1 MKYLVEVV
9 ETLSRHVIVDAEN
22 LVQAEE
28 KVRQAYIDGQI
39 VLDYDDFEESCIEAK
54 RIVTDDEASYYET
67 LEVEE

>member
-1 MKYLVEVV
+1 MKYLVKVV

-22 LVQAEE
+22 LVQADE

-39 VLDYDDFEESCIEAK
+39 VLDYDDFEESYIEAK
-54 RIVTDDEASYYET
+54 RMVTDDEASYYET

>member
-1 MKYLVEVV
+1 MMYLVKVV

-39 VLDYDDFEESCIEAK
+39 VLDYDDFEESYIEAK
-54 RIVTDDEASYYET
+54 RRVTDNEASYYET

>member
-1 MKYLVEVV
+1 MMYLVKVV

-39 VLDYDDFEESCIEAK
+39 VLDYDDFEESYIEAK
-54 RIVTDDEASYYET
+54 RMVTDNEASYYET

>member
-1 MKYLVEVV
+1 MKYIVKVV

-22 LVQAEE
+22 LVQADE

-39 VLDYDDFEESCIEAK
+39 VLDYDDFEESYIEAK
-54 RIVTDDEASYYET
+54 RMVTDDEASYYET